1 MKKKIYA
8 EIYSYGLPCHDV
20 EFSSLKE
27 AKKALEEHIAA
38 MTKVGDYEI
47 FRNEVADGVK
57 MRENDMS
64 ITLYVSSGNDDEC
77 DNDVEFVIIRP
88 KKGTAKDRRSSIGE
102 GKPR

>member
-8 EIYSYGLPCHDV
+8 EISSYGISCDDV
-20 EFSSLKE
+20 EFASLKE

-47 FRNEVADGVK
+47 FRNEVADGIQ

-64 ITLYVSSGNDDEC
+64 IALYVSSGNDES
-77 DNDVEFVIIRP
+77 DNDVERVIIRP
-88 KKGTAKDRRSSIGE
+88 KTGE
-102 GKPR
+102 TK